1 MAEKRTIY
9 SLEAIRALALHTQRL
24 TTASRAAPIATP
36 ETIYDLVDQLG
47 AVQIDSLQVVQRS
60 HYLTLWSRLGCYD
73 TAAFDRLIYGDPAQP
88 QDRNTRRLFE
98 HWLHAACILP
108 LTDYRYRLRHMRRMR
123 ETPANMTMLWL
134 AQKGG
139 TETLAYVLDR
149 LRREGQLSIADFEYS
164 GPQHSGWFDW
174 KPVKTALEHLFAC
187 GELLIASRVNFQR
200 VYDLRE
206 RVLPEWVDT
215 REPTQEETWR
225 YLLQR
230 AVRALGICQASQA
243 ADSLHELKA
252 SWAKPIVEALIA
264 EGVFVPVSA
273 TLSTGKTATL
283 IVHRDNLS
291 LLEQAAD
298 GAIVPR
304 RTTFL
309 NPFDNLF
316 WPQGRDRQLWNFH
329 HVLEAYKPEPKRTW
343 GYFCL
348 AILYRDRFIGR
359 FDPVLDRQSGLLRL
373 RALYLVPDVQPDE
386 ELMVELARAMRD
398 FMAFHSATDLLIE
411 RSEPESFG
419 TALAAFVK
427 RET

>member
-1 MAEKRTIY
+1 MAETIY
-9 SLEAIRALALHTQRL
+9 SLAAIRALALDTQRL
-24 TTASRAAPIATP
+24 TTPPGAEPTATP

-60 HYLTLWSRLGCYD
+60 HYLTLWSRLGNYD
-73 TAAFDRLIYGDPAQP
+73 TATFDRLIYGDSAQP
-88 QDRNTRRLFE
+88 QDANSRRLFE

-108 LTDYRYRLRHMRRMR
+108 LTDYRYRLRHMRRLR

-139 TETLAYVLDR
+139 AETLAYALDR
-149 LRREGQLSIADFEYS
+149 IRREGRRSIADFEYS

-174 KPVKTALEHLFAC
+174 KPVKTALEHMFAC
-187 GELLIASRVNFQR
+187 GDLMIASRVNFQR

-230 AVRALGICQASQA
+230 SLRALGICQASQA
-243 ADSLHELKA
+243 SDSLHELKA

-264 EGVFVPVSA
+264 EGVFVPVRA
-273 TLSTGKTATL
+273 TLSSGKAVAL
-283 IVHRDNLS
+283 IVHRDNLA

-298 GAIVPR
+298 GAIIPR

-329 HVLEAYKPEPKRTW
+329 HVLEAYKPELKRQW

-348 AILYRDRFIGR
+348 TILHRDRLIGR
-359 FDPVLDRQSGLLRL
+359 FDPSLDRQSGALRL
-373 RALYLVPDVQPDE
+373 RALYLEPDVELEE
-386 ELMVELARAMRD
+386 ELVANVARAMRD
-398 FMAFHSATDLLIE
+398 FMAFHRATDLLIE
-411 RSEPESFG
+411 RSEPEAFG
-419 TALAAFVK
+419 KALLAAL
-427 RET
+427 